1 MLWALFLAIIGTT
14 IPTALFAAG
23 IPKIGVG
30 ISSIL
35 MTIELP
41 VAVIC
46 AVVVLN
52 EHISPVQIAGIVVML
67 TAISIMNYYKS
78 LKNKSNYILSLVEDN
93 YIDTDLNIKY
103 LIKYGVKN
111 IDKIVYDSLEDLTIS
126 HNEYIKKIKDY
137 EKKYSKE
144 EVIMLLDNV

>member
-1 MLWALFLAIIGTT
+1 
-14 IPTALFAAG
+14 
-23 IPKIGVG
+23 
-30 ISSIL
+30 
-35 MTIELP
+35 
-41 VAVIC
+41 
-46 AVVVLN
+46 
-52 EHISPVQIAGIVVML
+52 
-67 TAISIMNYYKS
+67 MNYNIEYLLRYVSNDTYKKI

-111 IDKIVYDSLEDLTIS
+111 IDKVVYDSLEDLTIS

-137 EKKYSKE
+137 EKKYNKE

>member
-1 MLWALFLAIIGTT
+1 
-14 IPTALFAAG
+14 
-23 IPKIGVG
+23 
-30 ISSIL
+30 
-35 MTIELP
+35 
-41 VAVIC
+41 
-46 AVVVLN
+46 
-52 EHISPVQIAGIVVML
+52 
-67 TAISIMNYYKS
+67 MNYNIEYLLRYVSNDTYKKIQ
-78 LKNKSNYILSLVEDN
+78 KNKSNYILSLVEDN

-126 HNEYIKKIKDY
+126 HNEYIKKIKNY

>member
-1 MLWALFLAIIGTT
+1 MKLKK
-14 IPTALFAAG
+14 
-23 IPKIGVG
+23 PKI
-30 ISSIL
+30 
-35 MTIELP
+35 
-41 VAVIC
+41 
-46 AVVVLN
+46 
-52 EHISPVQIAGIVVML
+52 
-67 TAISIMNYYKS
+67 